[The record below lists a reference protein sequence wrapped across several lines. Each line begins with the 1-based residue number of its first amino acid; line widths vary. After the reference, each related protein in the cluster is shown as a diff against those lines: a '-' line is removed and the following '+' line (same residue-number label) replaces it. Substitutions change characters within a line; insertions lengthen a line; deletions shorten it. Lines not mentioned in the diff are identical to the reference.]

1 MPRKELADE
10 LRELRKTAGSKPVSK
25 MKMFEISA
33 EIERLKNIRATTPAV
48 ASYSGSKD
56 TANIGSSVDDVK
68 EAKQKGFPSRPEKKG
83 EKAKMSKGVVSKE
96 KKSEMKPV
104 AEKKKMTT
112 KMTEAKPVKKSAGK
126 SKKVVEVVSESDE
139 E

>member
-1 MPRKELADE
+1 MPRKELAEE
-10 LRELRKTAGSKPVSK
+10 LRELRKTSGTKPVSK

-33 EIERLKNIRATTPAV
+33 EIERLKNMRATTPAV
-48 ASYSGSKD
+48 ASYSGSKN
-56 TANIGSSVDDVK
+56 TTNIASSVDDVK
-68 EAKQKGFPSRPEKKG
+68 GAKEKGFPTKPEKA
-83 EKAKMSKGVVSKE
+83 EKPKVSKGVVSAKS
-96 KKSEMKPV
+96 KSEMKPV

-112 KMTEAKPVKKSAGK
+112 KMTEAKPVKKSTGK

>member
-10 LRELRKTAGSKPVSK
+10 LRELRKTSGTKPVSK
-25 MKMFEISA
+25 MKLFEISA

-48 ASYSGSKD
+48 ASYSGRKD
-56 TANIGSSVDDVK
+56 TVNIGSSVADAK
-68 EAKQKGFPSRPEKKG
+68 EAKEKGFPTKPEKA
-83 EKAKMSKGVVSKE
+83 EKAKMSKGVIPKE

-104 AEKKKMTT
+104 VEKKKMTT
-112 KMTEAKPVKKSAGK
+112 KMTEAKPVKKSA
-126 SKKVVEVVSESDE
+126 KKYKEVVSESDE

>member
-10 LRELRKTAGSKPVSK
+10 LRELRKTAGTKPVSK
-25 MKMFEISA
+25 MKLFEISA

-48 ASYSGSKD
+48 ASYSGNKD
-56 TANIGSSVDDVK
+56 TVNIASSVADAK
-68 EAKQKGFPSRPEKKG
+68 EAKAKGFPSKPEK
-83 EKAKMSKGVVSKE
+83 ASKGVVSAS

-104 AEKKKMTT
+104 VEKKKMTT
-112 KMTEAKPVKKSAGK
+112 KMTEAKPVKKMAR
-126 SKKVVEVVSESDE
+126 KVKEVVSSDE